1 MVFLLLNFEVMCEIL
16 DSNHLLHLCFA
27 IIFFPLVVNF
37 LCYYSESTE
46 LKEDILLI
54 SFCREITSVVYP
66 KPSL

>member
-1 MVFLLLNFEVMCEIL
+1 MVFLLLNFEVMCAIFE
-16 DSNHLLHLCFA
+16 SNHLLYLCFA

-54 SFCREITSVVYP
+54 CFAE
-66 KPSL
+66 K